1 MANVTGNNTFNNIS
15 ITGLDD
21 VTVDSISGG
30 TASFTN
36 ITTDYMTVNQ
46 VLTSSFQ
53 SYMDLAFANT
63 LQINY
68 NLVFGTL
75 IDGIDIPLIN
85 TVSTP
90 SGLVTL
96 ANRGKTYLADTAYT
110 NGISNT
116 GTITSGILSTDELI
130 QTGTTALTIANF
142 AFDTP
147 VRPVNTG
154 TNYIGSPGT
163 ITGWT
168 FVNVSGTAP
177 SVLAV
182 GRGFWDVLGP
192 NTYVN
197 YYPDY
202 PTVNQALSIR
212 QTTIGNYSVS
222 QSITVA
228 TAGYYLVSGWIWG
241 KYLDYTASQTTTIT
255 FGSQNSGA
263 ISASMQAW
271 KKIQFITEITT
282 AGANTL
288 VIDLIQSVAVA
299 STTVMTDFVIT
310 RVGGISARKTGTV
323 TATNAILAEP
333 NIGIQS
339 TGIYN
344 VGTIHNYGAMNV
356 YGALAPRL
364 NAITNSMVI
373 GDCKFGAD
381 GQTND
386 AGTNTVLIGYGIGAN
401 ISQPA
406 GLNANLTNVVSI
418 GAGAMEQ
425 LNGTRVDGIAIG
437 RFACRYAACNSG
449 IFMGTNSGANFGYS
463 GLLNMTNNISIG
475 HYALAQTF
483 TQNNQYNCVVGN
495 YVMGALDGTNN
506 KSFNTIM
513 GHGSG
518 YNTMSNYHSIMGYN
532 SFYNNSA
539 VASLGNAI
547 LGANA
552 ANTSSGANTLRYSTF
567 LGYGTDLNTNIVC
580 ENSTAIGAF
589 AKIVESDVIEMGGA
603 NQTTGA
609 FPTVVIPNKVK
620 LQSNFTIG
628 AVPAITLTFRIPE
641 NVIVSSS
648 TTTSIVLP
656 TPATANIGCKFTIC
670 RGYAAGVPTQ
680 ITITAGG
687 GVSIIGDGVSSS
699 PFYTW
704 TFGTSQLTVMCVG
717 TTGASWV
724 ISGKELDPKQADS
737 VNMIQYPGASVT
749 MNIAFGIQSGTANTY
764 GPVYTDIDLTY
775 NPVTNILTT
784 PTLNAS
790 TRIQNRNQYL
800 NEVSPT
806 IYRGGTTYTL
816 TAPFYEHYTF
826 NITSGTINFE
836 VNPAVAAANLGMR
849 LTFGRMGGK
858 YTAPNFIAGVTF
870 GAGTGNNQVVFCK
883 TAPQGAVTAQ
893 ALIVDVNQFSATM
906 TASIIQPAGAGT
918 VTTAAGSPNI
928 TVNTIS
934 SGFLNSGGTITIAGA
949 PYVIIVNT
957 AGGGTGSYQVTPNVV
972 GTNLVVAFTSSVSYG
987 WVQTGAV

>member
-63 LQINY
+63 LQINN
-68 NLVFGTL
+68 NLVFGAL
-75 IDGIDIPLIN
+75 IDGIDIPLIDN
-85 TVSTP
+85 VSTP

-116 GTITSGILSTDELI
+116 GTIATDELI

-163 ITGWT
+163 ITGWS
-168 FVNVSGTAP
+168 FANISGTAP

-182 GRGFWDVLGP
+182 GRGFWDTLGP

-228 TAGYYLVSGWIWG
+228 SAGYYLVSGWIWG
-241 KYLDYTASQTTTIT
+241 RYLDYTASQTTTIT

-263 ISASMQAW
+263 ISATEQNW
-271 KKIQFITEITT
+271 KKIQFITQITT

-288 VIDLIQSVAVA
+288 AINVIQTVAVA
-299 STTVMTDFVIT
+299 STTVMTNFRIT

-323 TATNAILAEP
+323 SATNAILAET

-344 VGTIHNYGAMNV
+344 VGTIHNFGAMNV
-356 YGALAPRL
+356 YGGLAPRL

-373 GDCKFGAD
+373 GDCKFGGE

-386 AGTNTVLIGYGIGAN
+386 GGTNTVLIGYGIGAN
-401 ISQPA
+401 IAQPA
-406 GLNANLTNVVSI
+406 GTNANLTNIVAI

-425 LNGTRVDGIAIG
+425 LNATRLDGIAIG
-437 RFACRYAACNSG
+437 RFACRYSACNNG
-449 IFMGTNSGANFGYS
+449 IFMGTNAGANFGYS
-463 GLLNMTNNISIG
+463 GLTNMTNNIVIG
-475 HYALAQTF
+475 HFAMAQIF
-483 TQNNQYNCVVGN
+483 TQNNQQNCVVGN
-495 YVMGALDGTNN
+495 YVMGAVDGTNN
-506 KSFNTIM
+506 KSYNTIM

-518 YNTMSNYHSIMGYN
+518 YNTMSNYHSVVGYN
-532 SFYNNSA
+532 SLYNNSA
-539 VASLGNAI
+539 VGSVGNSI
-547 LGANA
+547 LGAQS
-552 ANTSSGANTLRYSTF
+552 ANTSSGANTLKYTTM

-589 AKIVESDVIEMGGA
+589 SKILESDVIEMGGA
-603 NQTTGA
+603 NQTSGA
-609 FPTVVIPNKVK
+609 YPAVVIPNKVK
-620 LQSNFTIG
+620 LQTNFTIG
-628 AVPAITLTFRIPE
+628 AVVAITLTFRIPE

-670 RGYAAGVPTQ
+670 RGYASGVPTQ

-687 GVSIIGDGVSSS
+687 GVSIVGDGVSSS

-704 TFGTSQLTVMCVG
+704 TYSTSQITVMCVA
-717 TTGASWV
+717 ASGVAWV
-724 ISGKELDPKQADS
+724 ISGKELNPKE
-737 VNMIQYPGASVT
+737 
-749 MNIAFGIQSGTANTY
+749 ANTINMVQWSAGSQTQYLPFGQQSSTPNSY
-764 GPVYTDIDLTY
+764 GAVYTDIDLTY

-784 PTLNAS
+784 PTLNAG
-790 TRIQNRNQYL
+790 TRIQHRNQYL

-806 IYRGGTTYTL
+806 LYTGGNSYVL
-816 TAPFYEHYTF
+816 TPPFYEHYTF
-826 NITSGTINFE
+826 NNITAGNVNFR
-836 VNPAVAAANLGMR
+836 VDPSVASANLGMR
-849 LTFGRMGGK
+849 LTFSRMGGG
-858 YTAPNFIAGVTF
+858 YTAPNFTGGALF
-870 GAGTGNNQVVFCK
+870 SAGTGSNQVVFCK
-883 TAPQGAVTAQ
+883 TAPQGAVTGAP
-893 ALIVDVNQFSATM
+893 LVVDVNQFSATM

-918 VTTAAGSPNI
+918 VTTTAGSPNI
-928 TVNTIS
+928 TVNTLT

-949 PYVIIVNT
+949 PYVIILNT
-957 AGGGTGSYQVTPNVV
+957 AGGGTGSYQVIPNVV
-972 GTNLVVAFTSSVSYG
+972 GTNIAVAFTSSVSYG

>member
-30 TASFTN
+30 TATFTN

-46 VLTSSFQ
+46 VLTSSQ
-53 SYMDLAFANT
+53 TYMNTAFTDT
-63 LQINY
+63 LQINQ
-68 NLVFGTL
+68 NLFFAGLTN
-75 IDGIDIPLIN
+75 GIDIPVIN
-85 TVSTP
+85 NISTP
-90 SGLVTL
+90 SGSVTL

-116 GTITSGILSTDELI
+116 GTITTDELI

-147 VRPVNTG
+147 VKTTNTG

-168 FVNVSGTAP
+168 FANISGTAP

-182 GRGFWDVLGP
+182 GRGFWDTLGP

-202 PTVNQALSIR
+202 PTVTQALSIR
-212 QTTIGNYSVS
+212 QTTIGNYRVS

-241 KYLDYTASQTTTIT
+241 KYNDYTATQTTTIT
-255 FGSQNSGA
+255 FGTTNSGA
-263 ISASMQAW
+263 VSATEQNW
-271 KKIQFITEITT
+271 KKIQFITQITT

-288 VIDLIQSVAVA
+288 QIDLIQTVAVA
-299 STTVMTDFVIT
+299 STTVMTNFRIT

-323 TATNAILAEP
+323 SATNAILAET

-344 VGTIHNYGAMNV
+344 IGTIHNFGSLNV
-356 YGALAPRL
+356 YGALAPAL
-364 NAITNSMVI
+364 QSIKNSMVI
-373 GDCKFGAD
+373 GDCKFGGA

-386 AGTNTVLIGYGIGAN
+386 GGDSTILIGNGIGAN
-401 ISQPA
+401 IAQPA
-406 GLNANLTNVVSI
+406 GTNANLTNVIAI
-418 GAGAMEQ
+418 GAGALEQ
-425 LNGTRVDGIAIG
+425 VNATRTDCIAIG
-437 RFACRYAACNSG
+437 RLACRYSAGNNG

-463 GLLNMTNNISIG
+463 GLTNMTNNIAIG
-475 HYALAQTF
+475 HFAMAQIF
-483 TQNNQYNCVVGN
+483 TLNNQYNCVIGN
-495 YVMGALDGTNN
+495 YSIGLLDGTNARAYN
-506 KSFNTIM
+506 TCFGHYTGYNCSSNYNTIM
-513 GHGSG
+513 GWSAL
-518 YNTMSNYHSIMGYN
+518 
-532 SFYNNSA
+532 YNNSA
-539 VASLGNAI
+539 VGSVGTTAIGALAGN
-547 LGANA
+547 G
-552 ANTSSGANTLRYSTF
+552 SSGANTLKYTTF
-567 LGYGTDLNTNIVC
+567 LGYGSDVNTSFNC

-589 AKIVESDVIEMGGA
+589 AKIVESDVIELGGA

-609 FPTVVIPNKVK
+609 YPAVVIPNKVK
-620 LQSNFTIG
+620 LQTNFTIG
-628 AVPAITLTFRIPE
+628 AVGAITLTFRIPE

-670 RGYAAGVPTQ
+670 RGYASGVPTQ

-687 GVSIIGDGVSSS
+687 GVSIIGDGITSS

-704 TFGTSQLTVMCVG
+704 EYSTTQITVTCVAASGAAWVVSGKTLNPYLANQVSIVQYSADQTNYLTFGQQSPNTS
-717 TTGASWV
+717 SY
-724 ISGKELDPKQADS
+724 S
-737 VNMIQYPGASVT
+737 N
-749 MNIAFGIQSGTANTY
+749 
-764 GPVYTDIDLTY
+764 VYTDSDLTY
-775 NPVTNILTT
+775 NPFSNILTT

-826 NITSGTINFE
+826 NITTGTIVFI
-836 VNPAVAAANLGMR
+836 VSPAVASANLGMR
-849 LTFGRMGGK
+849 LTFSRMGGS
-858 YTAPNFIAGVTF
+858 YTAPNFIAGATF
-870 GAGTGNNQVVFCK
+870 SAGTGNNQVVFCK
-883 TAPQGAVTAQ
+883 TAPQGAVTASPF
-893 ALIVDVNQFSATM
+893 IIDVSQFSATM
-906 TASIIQPAGAGT
+906 MATIIQPAGTGT
-918 VTTAAGSPNI
+918 VTTVAGSPNI
-928 TVNTIS
+928 TVNTLT

-972 GTNLVVAFTSSVSYG
+972 GTNLGVAFTSSVSYG